1 MFLGESNILHLH
13 KYHLE
18 WRNPMKNKK
27 LKIFTIIAITLAI
40 SWGITTQRVDA
51 AKTIVVPDQFATIT
65 QAIEQAGAGDTIQIK
80 TGTYNENLNV
90 NKPLTLQGE
99 ERQKTII
106 IGEGNLDRGA
116 QPVIQVISNNVKIT
130 GFTIES
136 QNYSTSN
143 LYASGISVQGDHCT
157 IINNIIKN
165 TYIGIFCSIQSS
177 TLIKD
182 NLITDNLKD
191 GMRFYGGS
199 LNQIENN
206 TITENTGSGIAM
218 NGYQNTILNNNIT
231 KNLRA
236 VGYGGSYS
244 LIYGNNLSSNSE
256 SGLFLAGSNNMI
268 SGNKLSS
275 NKFGV
280 FVTSQLEAPHEN
292 TFYQNN
298 FLSNTFNAFDN
309 SSSFAEQWN
318 NNNAQGNYWS
328 DYKTKYP
335 NASESIQPG
344 IGNTAYVIAPNNT
357 DDYPLLNP
365 SEKANQN
372 QPTLPKIPEAPPN
385 SLVSWWPFE
394 TIESNGMIPDETGR
408 NPVALGS
415 ETATESFVPQQVEGK
430 VGKALSFNGAFY
442 AFVPA
447 SKSLETPNEVTIEA
461 WVNVQ
466 SLKENVAY
474 NNIFVEV
481 VRSSTALPTRTL
493 GVAINGETPE
503 NSSSPVLGAVRAYV
517 LTSTGF
523 NEIATI
529 NPIAQ
534 NTWVHIVFTRS
545 LVDGMHISIDG
556 KEQAVQIVSGIQN
569 PKGAIL
575 RENEIY
581 IGHDSITEIDELKI
595 SNYVQEASPL
605 WMQWWVWAI
614 AAIIAAAALL
624 TLYRL
629 KK

>member
-116 QPVIQVISNNVKIT
+116 QPVIQIISNNVKIT

-136 QNYSTSN
+136 QNYSTTN

-244 LIYGNNLSSNSE
+244 LIYGNNLSLNSE

>member
-1 MFLGESNILHLH
+1 L
-13 KYHLE
+13 
-18 WRNPMKNKK
+18 KNKK

-40 SWGITTQRVDA
+40 SWSITTQHANAV
-51 AKTIVVPDQFATIT
+51 KTIVVPDQFATIT
-65 QAIEQAGAGDTIQIK
+65 QAIAQAAAGDTIQVK
-80 TGTYNENLNV
+80 TGTYQENLNI
-90 NKPLTLQGE
+90 NKPLTLQGQE
-99 ERQKTII
+99 PQTTII

-116 QPVIQVISNNVKIT
+116 QPVIQVTTNNVKIS

-143 LYASGISVQGDHCT
+143 LYASGISIQGDQCT
-157 IINNIIKN
+157 ILNNIIKN

-182 NLITDNLKD
+182 NLITANLKD

-199 LNQIENN
+199 LNQIDNN
-206 TITENTGSGIAM
+206 TITENAGSGIAM
-218 NGYQNTILNNNIT
+218 NGYQNTILNNDIT
-231 KNLRA
+231 ANLRA

-244 LIYGNNLSSNSE
+244 LIHGNNLSSNTE
-256 SGLFLAGSNNMI
+256 SGLFLAGSNNII
-268 SGNKLSS
+268 SANQFAS

-292 TFYQNN
+292 SFYQNN
-298 FLSNTFNAFDN
+298 FLSNTYNAFDN

-335 NASESIQPG
+335 NASESTQPG

-357 DDYPLLNP
+357 DNYPLLNP

-372 QPTLPKIPEAPPN
+372 QPALTKIPEAAPN

-394 TIESNGMIPDETGR
+394 TIESNGMTPDATGR
-408 NPVALGS
+408 NPAALGS

-447 SKSLETPNEVTIEA
+447 SKSLETPDEVTIEA

-481 VRSSTALPTRTL
+481 VRSSAALPTRTL
-493 GVAINGETPE
+493 GVAINGESPE
-503 NSSSPVLGAVRAYV
+503 NSSSPILGAIRAYV
-517 LTSTGF
+517 LTSNGF
-523 NEIATI
+523 NEIATK

-534 NTWVHIVFTRS
+534 NTWVHVMFTRS
-545 LVDGMHISIDG
+545 LVDGMHIYIDG
-556 KEQAVQIVSGIQN
+556 KEQTVQIVSGTQN

-595 SNYVQEASPL
+595 SNYVQEANPL

-624 TLYRL
+624 ALYRL

>member
-18 WRNPMKNKK
+18 WRNPMENKK
-27 LKIFTIIAITLAI
+27 LKIFTIIVITIAI
-40 SWGITTQRVDA
+40 SWGITAQHVDA

-80 TGTYNENLNV
+80 TGTYHENLNV

-99 ERQKTII
+99 ECQKTII
-106 IGEGNLDRGA
+106 MGEGNLDRGA
-116 QPVIQVISNNVKIT
+116 KPVIQVISNNVKIK

-143 LYASGISVQGDHCT
+143 IYASGISVQGDHCT
-157 IINNIIKN
+157 ILNNIIKN

-182 NLITDNLKD
+182 NLIADNLKD

-218 NGYQNTILNNNIT
+218 NGYQNIILNNNIT

-244 LIYGNNLSSNSE
+244 LIYGNNLSSNTE
-256 SGLFLAGSNNMI
+256 SGLFLAGSNNII

-292 TFYQNN
+292 IFYQNN
-298 FLSNTFNAFDN
+298 FLSNIFNAFDN

-335 NASESIQPG
+335 NASESTQPG

-357 DDYPLLNP
+357 DNYPLLNP
-365 SEKANQN
+365 SEKTNQN

-385 SLVSWWPFE
+385 SLISWWPFE
-394 TIESNGMIPDETGR
+394 TIESNGMTPDATGR
-408 NPVALGS
+408 NPAALGS

-442 AFVPA
+442 AFIPA
-447 SKSLETPNEVTIEA
+447 SKSLQTPDEVTIEA

-481 VRSSTALPTRTL
+481 VRSSAALPTRTL
-493 GVAINGETPE
+493 GVAINGEAPE
-503 NSSSPVLGAVRAYV
+503 NSSSPVLGAIRGYV

-529 NPIAQ
+529 QPVAQ
-534 NTWVHIVFTRS
+534 NTWIHVMFTRS
-545 LVDGMHISIDG
+545 LVDGMHIYIDG
-556 KEQAVQIVSGIQN
+556 KEQAVQIVSGTQN
-569 PKGAIL
+569 PQGAIL

-595 SNYVQEASPL
+595 FNYVQKASPL
-605 WMQWWVWAI
+605 WMQWWIWAI

>member
-1 MFLGESNILHLH
+1 
-13 KYHLE
+13 
-18 WRNPMKNKK
+18 MKNKK

-116 QPVIQVISNNVKIT
+116 QPVIQIISNNVKIT

-136 QNYSTSN
+136 QNYSTTN

-256 SGLFLAGSNNMI
+256 SGLFLAGSNNII

-394 TIESNGMIPDETGR
+394 TIESNGMTPDETGR

-614 AAIIAAAALL
+614 AAIIAATALL